1 MRPWFLETVA
11 ADGSRVNHAITK
23 LPFRIG
29 RDAHCDLVIEARGL
43 SRQHAEFTQE
53 AGELLLLSDLGSTNG
68 TWVHRERITAP
79 RWVGERTILHFG
91 NAEFRLGLET
101 QTMLASREAGEDGSR
116 TMLVPTGGRLLS
128 EKFVEG
134 QEAFEDFLAR
144 GEGLGCAVQPIV
156 RADGG
161 AVFAYELLGRCE
173 HPRLR
178 QPPGRLFDIAGKLGR
193 RGELSTLFRNHGV
206 RAVAGRLGG
215 ARLFVNT
222 DGDETEHEA
231 FFESLQALRALPGAP
246 ELVIEIHESARSL
259 EKLRP
264 LAQRLGAM
272 GIAFAIDDFGHDEG
286 VDHLSILGEVP
297 PQYVKFDM
305 GLVRGID
312 QAAEPRRRLVRS
324 LVRLVRDL
332 DAVALAE
339 GVETEAEAAACRDM
353 GFELLQGYL
362 TGRPV
367 PASALPP
374 AAPA

>member
-11 ADGSRVNHAITK
+11 ADGSRVSHAITK

-29 RDAHCDLVIEARGL
+29 RDAHCDLVVEARGL
-43 SRQHAEFTQE
+43 SRQHAEFIQE
-53 AGELLLLSDLGSTNG
+53 AGEQLLLSDLGSTNG
-68 TWVHRERITAP
+68 TWVHRERIAAP

-101 QTMLASREAGEDGSR
+101 QTMLAARASEDDGIR

-128 EKFVEG
+128 EKFIEG

-144 GEGLGCAVQPIV
+144 GEGLSCAVQPIV

-259 EKLRP
+259 EKLRV

-305 GLVRGID
+305 GLIRGID
-312 QAAEPRRRLVRS
+312 QAAEPRRRLLRS

-367 PASALPP
+367 PGSALPP
-374 AAPA
+374 AAQA

>member
-1 MRPWFLETVA
+1 
-11 ADGSRVNHAITK
+11 
-23 LPFRIG
+23 
-29 RDAHCDLVIEARGL
+29 
-43 SRQHAEFTQE
+43 
-53 AGELLLLSDLGSTNG
+53 
-68 TWVHRERITAP
+68 
-79 RWVGERTILHFG
+79 
-91 NAEFRLGLET
+91 
-101 QTMLASREAGEDGSR
+101 MLASREAGEDGSR

-134 QEAFEDFLAR
+134 QEAFEDFLAH

-156 RADGG
+156 RAEGG

-231 FFESLQALRALPGAP
+231 FFESLQTLRALPGAP

>member
-11 ADGSRVNHAITK
+11 TDGSRVVHRIGR

-29 RDAHCDLVIEARGL
+29 RDPQADLAVEARGL
-43 SRQHAEFTQE
+43 SRHHAEFREEQ
-53 AGELLLLSDLGSTNG
+53 GDLLLLADLGSTNG
-68 TWVHRERITAP
+68 TWVNRERLAEP

-101 QTMLASREAGEDGSR
+101 QTLIASRALGGDDGER
-116 TMLVPTGGRLLS
+116 TMLVPTGAKALS
-128 EKFVEG
+128 EKFIEG
-134 QEAFEDFLAR
+134 QDDFLDFLRR
-144 GEGLGCAVQPIV
+144 GEGLSCAVQPIV

-161 AVFAYELLGRCE
+161 EVFAYELLGRCE
-173 HPRLR
+173 HPRLK
-178 QPPGRLFDIAGKLGR
+178 QPPGRLFDIAGKLGL
-193 RGELSTLFRNHGV
+193 RGELSGRFREHGV
-206 RAVAGRLGG
+206 RTVAGRLGG

-231 FFESLQALRALPGAP
+231 FFESLQTLRALPGAP

-259 EKLRP
+259 DKLRP

-272 GIAFAIDDFGHDEG
+272 GIPFAIDDFGHDEG

-305 GLVRGID
+305 GLIRGID
-312 QAAEPRRRLVRS
+312 QAPESKRRLLRS
-324 LVRLVRDL
+324 LVKLVRDL

-339 GVETEAEAAACRDM
+339 GVETETEAAICRDM
-353 GFELLQGYL
+353 GFELIQGYL
-362 TGRPV
+362 TGRPM
-367 PASALPP
+367 PASAL
-374 AAPA
+374 APR

>member
-29 RDAHCDLVIEARGL
+29 RDAHCDLVVEARGL

-53 AGELLLLSDLGSTNG
+53 AGDQLLLSDLGSTNG
-68 TWVHRERITAP
+68 TWVHRERIAGP

-101 QTMLASREAGEDGSR
+101 QTMLASRQAGDDGAR

-128 EKFVEG
+128 EKFIEG

-144 GEGLGCAVQPIV
+144 GEGVGCAVQPIV

-173 HPRLR
+173 HPRLK

-231 FFESLQALRALPGAP
+231 FFDNLQVLRALPGAP

-259 EKLRP
+259 EKLRL

-312 QAAEPRRRLVRS
+312 QAAEPRRRLLRS

-353 GFELLQGYL
+353 GFELIQGYL

-367 PASALPP
+367 PPSALPP
-374 AAPA
+374 A